1 MGCKMNN
8 KQGVT
13 VFVLL
18 KILMN
23 EGVTVF
29 MLLKILMN
37 EFDHLIR
44 HKKFRPE
51 QGFEPWPLWCQCSA
65 LPAELSGH
73 SLFRPELFN
82 PHFKYIKISSY
93 KMAAWLQLMQ
103 LCYFKVF

>member
-1 MGCKMNN
+1 MNN

-51 QGFEPWPLWCQCSA
+51 QGFEP
-65 LPAELSGH
+65 
-73 SLFRPELFN
+73 
-82 PHFKYIKISSY
+82 
-93 KMAAWLQLMQ
+93 
-103 LCYFKVF
+103 